1 MHPAARPGCF
11 PGFPSVSIS
20 QQASLRR
27 GGHKWQMKDRP
38 RAIENTT
45 QKPTVAVLL
54 QGVAIRLEA
63 GGADAA
69 ENTAGD
75 DNTPWPYK
83 CFDHN
88 Y

>member
-20 QQASLRR
+20 QRTSLRR

-38 RAIENTT
+38 RASGNTT
-45 QKPTVAVLL
+45 GKPTVAVLL
-54 QGVAIRLEA
+54 QGVAIRMEA

-69 ENTAGD
+69 ANLASD
-75 DNTPWPYK
+75 DSAPCP
-83 CFDHN
+83 FQ
-88 Y
+88 